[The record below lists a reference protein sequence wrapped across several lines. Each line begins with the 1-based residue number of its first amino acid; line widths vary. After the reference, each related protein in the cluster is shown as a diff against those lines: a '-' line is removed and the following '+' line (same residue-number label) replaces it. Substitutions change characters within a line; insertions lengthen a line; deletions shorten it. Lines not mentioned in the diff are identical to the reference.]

1 MQRFLKNYARTS
13 DWILDREREKKS
25 TVVLR
30 ANIKQKVQISFTQ
43 IDIKKV

>member
-1 MQRFLKNYARTS
+1 MQEPVTGYWT
-13 DWILDREREKKS
+13 EREKKKS

>member
-1 MQRFLKNYARTS
+1 MPEPVTGYWTE
-13 DWILDREREKKS
+13 RERENKS

-43 IDIKKV
+43 LDIKKV